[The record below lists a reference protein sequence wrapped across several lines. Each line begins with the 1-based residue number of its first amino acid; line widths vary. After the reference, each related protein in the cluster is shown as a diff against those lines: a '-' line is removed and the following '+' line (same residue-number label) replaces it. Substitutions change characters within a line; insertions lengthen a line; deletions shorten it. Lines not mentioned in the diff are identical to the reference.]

1 MAALIHIGTRTY
13 PLPAATDLQQL
24 AADIA
29 GAITDGGLLQVQVEV
44 AQEAMT
50 VFVNTRVVG
59 IIVLDWQGVG
69 QGFTHG

>member
-24 AADIA
+24 AGDIA
-29 GAITDGGLLQVQVEV
+29 GAMTDHRPLQVQVEV
-44 AQEAMT
+44 ATEAMT
-50 VFVNTRVVG
+50 VYVNTAVVD